1 MTPITYDTPTLQDGD
16 ALDAMAQESWRRT
29 FAHGY
34 DPADLQAYLAEAY
47 GPTGK
52 LRAHLADPA
61 VTWQVARA
69 EGRIVGYAKLVPPWL
84 EEAGPDEAQLGQLYV
99 DYDWHGQGIAQALMD
114 WSIAT
119 ARAGGAHAML
129 LTVFEENARAIA
141 FYAKYGFVHIG
152 DYPFPVGDKIDRDLI
167 MKLDL

>member
-1 MTPITYDTPTLQDGD
+1 MTIVYDTPALADAD
-16 ALDAMAQESWRRT
+16 ALDAMAQETWTRT
-29 FAHGY
+29 FGHGY
-34 DPADLQAYLAEAY
+34 APADLEAYLAQAY
-47 GPTGK
+47 GPTGR

-84 EEAGPDEAQLGQLYV
+84 EEAGPHDAQLGQLYIA
-99 DYDWHGQGIAQALMD
+99 YDWHGKGVAQALMD
-114 WSIAT
+114 WSIAE
-119 ARAGGAHAML
+119 ARRRNAPALL
-129 LTVFEENARAIA
+129 LTVFEENHRAIA

-152 DYPFPVGDKIDRDLI
+152 DYAFRVGEKIDRDLI

>member
-1 MTPITYDTPTLQDGD
+1 MILYDTPTLADAD
-16 ALDAMAQESWRRT
+16 ALDAMAQETWTRT
-29 FAHGY
+29 FGHGY
-34 DPADLQAYLAEAY
+34 TPADLEAYLTQAF
-47 GPTGK
+47 GRTGR

-61 VTWQVARA
+61 VTWQVARTQ
-69 EGRIVGYAKLVPPWL
+69 GRIIGYAKLVPPWL
-84 EEAGPDEAQLGQLYV
+84 EEAGPDDAQLGQLYIA
-99 DYDWHGQGIAQALMD
+99 YDWHGRGVAQTLMD

-119 ARAGGAHAML
+119 ARAQGAPALL

-167 MKLDL
+167 MKLNL

>member
-1 MTPITYDTPTLQDGD
+1 MTITYDTPALHDAD
-16 ALDAMAQESWRRT
+16 ALDSMARETWTRT
-29 FAHGY
+29 FGHGY
-34 DPADLQAYLAEAY
+34 TPADLEAYLTQAY
-47 GPTGK
+47 GPSGR

-69 EGRIVGYAKLVPPWL
+69 QGQIIGYAKLVPPWL
-84 EEAGPDEAQLGQLYV
+84 EEAGPRDAQLGQLYIA
-99 DYDWHGQGIAQALMD
+99 YDWHGRGVAQALMD

-119 ARAGGAHAML
+119 ARSRGAPAML
-129 LTVFEENARAIA
+129 LTVFEENHRAIA

-167 MKLDL
+167 MRLEL